1 MKGLINTISGRV
13 YTLLGARAI
22 HGQVKCLSK
31 GKNSLLVVVEHPY
44 PLPELS
50 GLCMIKVT
58 RSYNYPLVTL
68 YFHNTFCPCEMASYM
83 HNIL

>member
-1 MKGLINTISGRV
+1 MKGLSKTISGRV

-31 GKNSLLVVVEHPY
+31 GKNSLLVVVELPY

-50 GLCMIKVT
+50 GLEGVDD
-58 RSYNYPLVTL
+58 N
-68 YFHNTFCPCEMASYM
+68 CERDQQHIS
-83 HNIL
+83 ISCL